1 MKNKIFVLVLVFGLL
16 FITGCKEKDN
26 NDDDK
31 QTDNPTELEMPIIE
45 MDKEYYCVGDKI
57 GFELENYDSLD
68 LFNITFDDEY
78 AVKFNDDG
86 TITARRNGEYTVT
99 LSLKEDTSK
108 NIALDFKV
116 YERKW
121 AYVDVG

>member
-1 MKNKIFVLVLVFGLL
+1 MKNKIFVLVFGLL

-86 TITARRNGEYTVT
+86 TIEKSYGSQG
-99 LSLKEDTSK
+99 LFDTYKIDGSK
-108 NIALDFKV
+108 IIDNI
-116 YERKW
+116 
-121 AYVDVG
+121 

>member
-45 MDKEYYCVGDKI
+45 WIKSIIVLVI
-57 GFELENYDSLD
+57 RLD
-68 LFNITFDDEY
+68 L
-78 AVKFNDDG
+78 
-86 TITARRNGEYTVT
+86 
-99 LSLKEDTSK
+99 S
-108 NIALDFKV
+108 
-116 YERKW
+116 
-121 AYVDVG
+121 